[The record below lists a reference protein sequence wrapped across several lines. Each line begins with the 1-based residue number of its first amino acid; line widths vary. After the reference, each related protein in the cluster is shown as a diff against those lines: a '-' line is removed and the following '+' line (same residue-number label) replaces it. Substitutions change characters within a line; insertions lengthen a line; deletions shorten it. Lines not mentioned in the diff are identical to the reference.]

1 LKKKNRNILLLILG
15 FYLILLGISWF
26 IQIVFPPVDLPGKYE
41 KSTELQ
47 VSDQD
52 VEITYHELGD
62 DNSGDIE
69 KPKLIILPDI
79 YYQSKAILPV
89 AESLQDSFHVIIPEV
104 AEFQTGSTND
114 RFTIEHKLNLLNQF
128 IDKIN
133 FRDFHLI
140 GHGYSGFLSIRA
152 AAELDSIK
160 SLTLV
165 GSIGAQEL
173 RFLGNHHINRSLYSL
188 ARPVVSFYKYAF
200 PHFGWYHS
208 QKFSL
213 QYIDAIRY
221 LDQRD
226 FRETVKDI
234 ELPVLIL
241 HDANDQNVPQ
251 YTAKETHRV
260 IPQSKLVLL
269 EDIQN
274 KEILTDEKWNSEIA
288 QFLSRVESGEGVSRR
303 EATEQRIQQSLE
315 PFDSENVEALSGK
328 TFFTIFILIMALT
341 IFSEDLSVIAAGLLT
356 AAGIFPFMYAVLSCF
371 LGILIIDTNIYWL
384 GKKVGNPILKRVPF
398 KWMIKEE
405 DLNRAQNLYDMYGM
419 ELLFVARFIPG
430 ARFPTYFSAG
440 LLRSKF
446 KIFFTYFALSVA
458 IWTPLL
464 VGITVLIGQP
474 MLQYL
479 TIYQDYAIWILVV
492 TILLIYLIFK
502 VGIPLTT
509 VRGRRR
515 LLVKWS
521 RFLQRFQ
528 KN

>member
-1 LKKKNRNILLLILG
+1 M
-15 FYLILLGISWF
+15 SWF
-26 IQIVFPPVDLPGKYE
+26 VQIAFPPVDLPGNFE

-47 VSDQD
+47 ISGQD
-52 VEITYHELGD
+52 IEITYQELG
-62 DNSGDIE
+62 NNNGGDIE
-69 KPKLIILPDI
+69 KPKLVILPDI
-79 YYQSKAILPV
+79 YYRSKAILPI
-89 AESLQDSFHVIIPEV
+89 AESLQDSFHIILPKI
-104 AEFQTGSTND
+104 ADFQQGSSSK
-114 RFTIEHKLNLLNQF
+114 RFTVDHKTDLLRQF
-128 IDKIN
+128 FDKHNIKE
-133 FRDFHLI
+133 FHLM
-140 GHGYSGFLSIRA
+140 GHGYSGYLALHA
-152 AAELDSIK
+152 ASELDNIN
-160 SLTLV
+160 SLTLI
-165 GSIGAQEL
+165 GSLGAQEL

-188 ARPVVSFYKYAF
+188 ARPALSFYKFAF

-208 QKFSL
+208 QNFSL
-213 QYIDAIRY
+213 EYVDAIRY

-226 FRETVKDI
+226 FREIAKNI
-234 ELPVLIL
+234 EPPVLIL
-241 HDANDQNVPQ
+241 HDANDQNVPH

-260 IPQSKLVLL
+260 IPQSILILL
-269 EDIQN
+269 EDVQN
-274 KEILTDEKWNSEIA
+274 REILADKKWISEIS
-288 QFLSRVESGEGVSRR
+288 QFLGQVESGEGISRH
-303 EATEQRIQQSLE
+303 EAKEQRIQKSKE
-315 PFDSENVEALSGK
+315 PFNSDDVEALGGK
-328 TFFTIFILIMALT
+328 AFFTIFILIMALT

-384 GKKVGNPILKRVPF
+384 GKKVGNPILKKVPF

-405 DLNRAQNLYDMYGM
+405 DLSRAQNLYDMYGM
-419 ELLFVARFIPG
+419 ELLFIARFIPG

-474 MLQYL
+474 MLEYL
-479 TIYQDYAIWILVV
+479 TIYQDYAIWILVI

-509 VRGRRR
+509 ARGRRR

-528 KN
+528 RD

>member
-1 LKKKNRNILLLILG
+1 MKKKNRNILLFILG

-26 IQIVFPPVDLPGKYE
+26 IQIVFPAVDHQGKYE
-41 KSTELQ
+41 KSIELQ
-47 VSDQD
+47 ISDQQL
-52 VEITYHELGD
+52 EITYHELGYND
-62 DNSGDIE
+62 AVE

-79 YYQSKAILPV
+79 YFRSKAVLPV
-89 AESLQDSFHVIIPEV
+89 AESLKDSFHIILPEV
-104 AEFQTGSTND
+104 VEFQTGTTNE
-114 RFTIEHKLNLLNQF
+114 RFTTDHKLKSLNQLF
-128 IDKIN
+128 EELNVK
-133 FRDFHLI
+133 DFHLM

-152 AAELDSIK
+152 AEELDSIR
-160 SLTLV
+160 SLTLL

-188 ARPVVSFYKYAF
+188 ARPIVSFYKYVF

-213 QYIDAIRY
+213 EYIDATRY

-226 FRETVKDI
+226 FRETAKDI
-234 ELPVLIL
+234 HAPVLIL
-241 HDANDQNVPQ
+241 HDVNDQNVPQ

-269 EDIQN
+269 DDIQN
-274 KEILTDEKWNSEIA
+274 RDILTDEGWSEEISK
-288 QFLSRVESGEGVSRR
+288 FLNRVESGEGINRQ
-303 EATEQRIQQSLE
+303 EASEQRIQQSSE
-315 PFDSENVEALSGK
+315 PFDSEDVESLSGK
-328 TFFTIFILIMALT
+328 AFFTIFFLIMAMT
-341 IFSEDLSVIAAGLLT
+341 IFSEDLSVIAAGLLA

-440 LLRSKF
+440 LLNSKF
-446 KIFFTYFALSVA
+446 KTFFTYFALSVA

-479 TIYQDYAIWILVV
+479 TVYQDYAIWILIV

-528 KN
+528 RN

>member
-1 LKKKNRNILLLILG
+1 LKKKNRNILLYILG
-15 FYLILLGISWF
+15 FYLILLGLSWF
-26 IQIVFPPVDLPGKYE
+26 VQIAFPPVDLPGKFE
-41 KSTELQ
+41 KSIELQ
-47 VSDQD
+47 VSGEE
-52 VEITYHELGD
+52 VEISYQELVS
-62 DNSGDIE
+62 NKVVDIE

-79 YYQSKAILPV
+79 YYRSKAVLPI
-89 AESLQDSFHVIIPEV
+89 AESLQDSFHIFLLEI
-104 AEFQTGSTND
+104 AEFQQGSSSEK
-114 RFTIEHKLNLLNQF
+114 FTIEHKLNLLKQF
-128 IDKIN
+128 IDKLNIKE
-133 FRDFHLI
+133 FHLM
-140 GHGYSGFLSIRA
+140 GHGYSGYLSLKA
-152 AAELDSIK
+152 ASEMDRVNSITLIG
-160 SLTLV
+160 SL
-165 GSIGAQEL
+165 GAQEL
-173 RFLGNHHINRSLYSL
+173 RFLGNHYINRSLYSL
-188 ARPVVSFYKYAF
+188 ARPIVSFYKFAF
-200 PHFGWYHS
+200 PHFGWY
-208 QKFSL
+208 QYQNFSL
-213 QYIDAIRY
+213 EYVDAIRY

-226 FRETVKDI
+226 FREIVKNIDQ
-234 ELPVLIL
+234 PVLIL
-241 HDANDQNVPQ
+241 HDATDQNVPQ

-274 KEILTDEKWNSEIA
+274 REILVDEKWNSEIS
-288 QFLSRVESGEGVSRR
+288 QFLSQVESGDGVSRQG
-303 EATEQRIQQSLE
+303 ATEQRIQQSKE
-315 PFDSENVEALSGK
+315 PFDSEDVEALGGK
-328 TFFTIFILIMALT
+328 AFFTIFILIMALT

-384 GKKVGNPILKRVPF
+384 GKKVGNPILKKVPF

-405 DLNRAQNLYDMYGM
+405 DLIRAQNLYDMYGM

-474 MLQYL
+474 MLEYL
-479 TIYQDYAIWILVV
+479 TVYQDYAIWILVI

-528 KN
+528 RD

>member
-1 LKKKNRNILLLILG
+1 LKKKNRNILLYILG
-15 FYLILLGISWF
+15 FYLILLGMSWF
-26 IQIVFPPVDLPGKYE
+26 VQIAYPPVDFPGKFE
-41 KSTELQ
+41 KSTVLQ
-47 VSDQD
+47 VSGQN
-52 VEITYHELGD
+52 VEITYQELGT
-62 DNSGDIE
+62 DIGGENE

-79 YYQSKAILPV
+79 YYRSNAILPI
-89 AESLQDSFHVIIPEV
+89 AESLQDSFHIFLPEIV
-104 AEFQTGSTND
+104 EFQQGPSSEK
-114 RFTIEHKLNLLNQF
+114 FTIDHKLNLLKQF
-128 IDKIN
+128 IDKLNIKE
-133 FRDFHLI
+133 FHLM
-140 GHGYSGFLSIRA
+140 GHGYSGYLSLRA
-152 AAELDSIK
+152 ASELDSIN
-160 SLTLV
+160 SLTLI

-173 RFLGNHHINRSLYSL
+173 RFLGNHYINRSLYSL
-188 ARPVVSFYKYAF
+188 VRPVVSFYRFAF
-200 PHFGWYHS
+200 PHFGWYNS
-208 QKFSL
+208 LNFSL
-213 QYIDAIRY
+213 EYVDAIRY

-226 FRETVKDI
+226 FREIVKHIDQ
-234 ELPVLIL
+234 PVLIL
-241 HDANDQNVPQ
+241 HDIKDHNVPQ

-269 EDIQN
+269 KDVQN
-274 KEILTDEKWNSEIA
+274 KEILADEKWSSESS
-288 QFLSRVESGEGVSRR
+288 QFLRQVESGDGVSRR
-303 EATEQRIQQSLE
+303 SATEQRVQQAKE
-315 PFDSENVEALSGK
+315 PFDSEDVEALGGK
-328 TFFTIFILIMALT
+328 AFFTIFILIMALT

-384 GKKVGNPILKRVPF
+384 GKKVGNPILNKVPF

-474 MLQYL
+474 MLEYL
-479 TIYQDYAIWILVV
+479 TVYQDYAIWILVI
-492 TILLIYLIFK
+492 TILVIYLIFK

-521 RFLQRFQ
+521 RFIQRFQ
-528 KN
+528 IN

>member
-1 LKKKNRNILLLILG
+1 M
-15 FYLILLGISWF
+15 LLGLSWF
-26 IQIVFPPVDLPGKYE
+26 IQIAFPPVDHPGKFE
-41 KSTELQ
+41 KSIELKI
-47 VSDQD
+47 SDQQI
-52 VEITYHELGD
+52 EITYHELGSD
-62 DNSGDIE
+62 EDFE

-79 YYQSKAILPV
+79 YYRSKAVLPI
-89 AESLQDSFHVIIPEV
+89 AESLQDSFHIILPEV
-104 AEFQTGSTND
+104 AEFQVGPTSD
-114 RFTIEHKLNLLNQF
+114 RFTIEHKLNVLHEF
-128 IDKIN
+128 IKEKN
-133 FRDFHLI
+133 FTDFHLI
-140 GHGYSGFLSIRA
+140 GHGYSGFLSIQA

-160 SLTLV
+160 SLTLI

-213 QYIDAIRY
+213 EYIDAIRY

-226 FRETVKDI
+226 FRETVEDI
-234 ELPVLIL
+234 DPPVLIL
-241 HDANDQNVPQ
+241 HDADDQNVPK
-251 YTAKETHRV
+251 YTAIETHRV

-274 KEILTDEKWNSEIA
+274 REILADDKWSSEIS
-288 QFLSRVESGEGVSRR
+288 QFLGKVESGEGVSRS
-303 EATEQRIQQSLE
+303 EATEQRIEQSLK
-315 PFDSENVEALSGK
+315 PFDSEDVEALSGK
-328 TFFTIFILIMALT
+328 AFFTIFILIMVLT

-356 AAGIFPFMYAVLSCF
+356 AAGIFPFIYAVLSCF

-384 GKKVGNPILKRVPF
+384 GKKVGSPILKKVPF

-405 DLNRAQNLYDMYGM
+405 DLDRAQNLYDMYGM
-419 ELLFVARFIPG
+419 ELLFIARFIPG

-464 VGITVLIGQP
+464 VGLTVLIGQP
-474 MLQYL
+474 MLRYL
-479 TIYQDYAIWILVV
+479 TVYQDYAIWILVV

-509 VRGRRR
+509 IRGRRR

-528 KN
+528 RN